1 MVTSRTAEGV
11 KAVVLAGG
19 LGRRLAPYTTI
30 LPKPLMPLGDRS
42 ILEVTIDRLIQAGI
56 SDITLSVGYLAHLIE
71 AVLEG
76 KGVNGVCRYVHEKEP
91 LGTAGPLRLV
101 PELDRTFLT
110 MNGDLLTDLD
120 FGDLVAH
127 HRSAGNLVT
136 IASHRRVHA
145 VDYGVLVTGDD
156 PPGRLVDYREKPSVS
171 YDVSMGIYVMEPGV
185 LDHLPASG
193 RFDFPDLIL
202 RLLEVGEPVGTYP
215 FEGCWLDIG
224 RPDDYEQALEL
235 FDERR
240 TS

>member
-1 MVTSRTAEGV
+1 V

-42 ILEVTIDRLIQAGI
+42 ILEVTIDRLVQAGI
-56 SDITLSVGYLAHLIE
+56 SDITLCVGYLAHLIE

-76 KGVNGVCRYVHEKEP
+76 SGLKAACRYVREDEP

-101 PELDRTFLT
+101 PQLDRTFLT
-110 MNGDLLTDLD
+110 MNGDLLTDID
-120 FGDLVAH
+120 FEDLVAH
-127 HRSAGNLVT
+127 HRQAGNLVT

-156 PPGRLVDYREKPSVS
+156 PNGRLVDYQEKPTVT

-185 LDHLPASG
+185 LEHLPPSG

-202 RLLEVGEPVGTYP
+202 RLLAVGEPVGTYL
-215 FEGCWLDIG
+215 FEGRWLDIG
-224 RPDDYEQALEL
+224 RPDDYEQALQL
-235 FDERR
+235 FAERQLR
-240 TS
+240 